1 MIKKAFFIK
10 MPAEYLVLNVN
21 KFIVSIIL
29 HFVLS
34 LQETTLIWAF
44 NKNMSFL
51 EGWELQS
58 ILLKETCSSLL
69 QLFRSFPL
77 RSSNTH

>member
-1 MIKKAFFIK
+1 MIKRAFFIK

-34 LQETTLIWAF
+34 LQETTLTWVF

-51 EGWELQS
+51 EGWEL
-58 ILLKETCSSLL
+58 
-69 QLFRSFPL
+69 
-77 RSSNTH
+77 